1 MSSVDIEFSF
11 RKSLFRSKR
20 VKRKI
25 ISVPVIAPIKKKKS
39 SPWQCREKPQ
49 EMMPKYHLF
58 SIVSIATNT
67 EISSFAFMR

>member
-25 ISVPVIAPIKKKKS
+25 ISVPVIAPIKKKKILS
-39 SPWQCREKPQ
+39 LAVQRKASGNDAKIPS
-49 EMMPKYHLF
+49 L
-58 SIVSIATNT
+58 
-67 EISSFAFMR
+67 

>member
-25 ISVPVIAPIKKKKS
+25 ISVPVIAPIKKKS
-39 SPWQCREKPQ
+39 SPRQCRGKPQ
-49 EMMPKYHLF
+49 EMMPQHHLF
-58 SIVSIATNT
+58 SIVSIATDT